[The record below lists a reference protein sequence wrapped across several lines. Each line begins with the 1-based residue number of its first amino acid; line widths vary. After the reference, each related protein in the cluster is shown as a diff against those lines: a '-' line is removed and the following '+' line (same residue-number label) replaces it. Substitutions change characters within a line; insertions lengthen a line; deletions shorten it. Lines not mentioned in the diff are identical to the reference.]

1 MILKDGSQVPDAKV
15 ELIMTELRRCTRNT
29 RRLLRPGAYGHR
41 VDQAVLEAHPV
52 LLYRGK
58 LSAAAAAVIA
68 CAVRQDGS
76 LVSPG
81 RE

>member
-1 MILKDGSQVPDAKV
+1 MRLKDGSDVPDAKV
-15 ELIMTELRRCTRNT
+15 AVIMDELQRCTRHT

-52 LLYRGK
+52 LLNKGK

-76 LVSPG
+76 LVSPKQ
-81 RE
+81 E